1 MSEEKKTQ
9 IFRQKTLDRISSP
22 EQLTDYLHV
31 TNVGVWVV
39 FSVIILLLAA
49 FFVWASLGKLETT
62 VAAKAV
68 VRDGSAQMTVIQNA
82 EITSGMTF
90 RVGGTEGQIAEVG
103 QDEMGLTVATAPVEL
118 ANGNYAAVIVVESVS
133 PISFLL
139 GS

>member
-62 VAAKAV
+62 VTSEWRIIK
-68 VRDGSAQMTVIQNA
+68 DYHKKKDDKGSGRAIIALARKISRIVFVMLSKREAFNPDLMQN
-82 EITSGMTF
+82 IDQNF
-90 RVGGTEGQIAEVG
+90 Q
-103 QDEMGLTVATAPVEL
+103 QTA
-118 ANGNYAAVIVVESVS
+118 
-133 PISFLL
+133 
-139 GS
+139 